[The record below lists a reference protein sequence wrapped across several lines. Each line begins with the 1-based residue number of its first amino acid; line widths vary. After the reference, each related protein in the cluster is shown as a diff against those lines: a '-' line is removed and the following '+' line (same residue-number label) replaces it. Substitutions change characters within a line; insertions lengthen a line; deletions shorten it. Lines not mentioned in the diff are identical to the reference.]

1 MQRKVLIV
9 PFKEYIGIEEFMGK
23 AHYSR
28 QRAFRDPLGTEEDFK
43 EYQRQ
48 WALQVEFR
56 KNFLRSKNIPLDTF
70 VETVKNRRDQ
80 TFIFTWWE

>member
-23 AHYSR
+23 AHAAR
-28 QRAFRDPLGTEEDFK
+28 RRAFHDPLGTEEDLK

-70 VETVKNRRDQ
+70 VETFKNRRDE